1 VRAVVLGN
9 YAVTVLDDSSL
20 TENAVEADDGSVF
33 LELTFSESYLAFEV
47 QTAGIK
53 SVQFGHS
60 VSLDP
65 VSASKRVRLSGSVF
79 GTHQL
84 LLDCQGQVT
93 GNFLDKFIG
102 SLSLVSGDG
111 RLVKRD
117 VTIDHEYVPSEFTS
131 NAAALGAAIADRAQ
145 KLDFTIEYED
155 SMTPAESILE
165 CEVSEEVQYS
175 GNRLV
180 VHPIPGGYSVVQ
192 NTGVEPGSRRVSGSV
207 LALTYAVAE
216 AYAIGKRSLLTGY
229 GSPVVN
235 APRPEKLTT
244 GFEFRPLTVGIADG
258 VRETST
264 TNVRAVRV
272 RFDFSEILADYPVP

>member
-1 VRAVVLGN
+1 M
-9 YAVTVLDDSSL
+9 
-20 TENAVEADDGSVF
+20 
-33 LELTFSESYLAFEV
+33 
-47 QTAGIK
+47 
-53 SVQFGHS
+53 
-60 VSLDP
+60 
-65 VSASKRVRLSGSVF
+65 
-79 GTHQL
+79 
-84 LLDCQGQVT
+84 
-93 GNFLDKFIG
+93 
-102 SLSLVSGDG
+102 
-111 RLVKRD
+111 
-117 VTIDHEYVPSEFTS
+117 TIDHEYVPSEFTS
-131 NAAALGAAIADRAQ
+131 NAAALDTAIADRAQ